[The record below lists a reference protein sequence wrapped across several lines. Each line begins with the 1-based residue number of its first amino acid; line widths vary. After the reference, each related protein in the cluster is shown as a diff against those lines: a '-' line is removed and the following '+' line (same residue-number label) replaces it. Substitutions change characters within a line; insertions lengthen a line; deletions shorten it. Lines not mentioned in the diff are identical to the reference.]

1 MKLLSSKIFSGYL
14 LVIVSLTAIIVMF
27 SYQKIKTHYQD
38 TLTTQLINLNN
49 TIHDPLV
56 DYLKE
61 QEYDKLD
68 EYVKTLGAAIHTRI
82 TVIDTNGVVLAD
94 SEKNPHEM
102 ENHKSRPEILNAL
115 SQDYGSSIR
124 YSTTVKERMLY
135 VAHPILQKNKLIG
148 LSRVSLYADEIDTLI
163 IDILYEILEVVLFFV
178 LITLFAVLFFTR
190 SITKPL
196 QKISMAAQ
204 KVAGGDFD
212 VKVFLHGKS
221 EIKDLSDNFNFMTQ
235 KIKEL
240 FTKVT
245 SQKEEL
251 NAIISSIN
259 EGLAVFDTKGKLLLS
274 NKAFCSM
281 LECTDCK
288 ESYYWES
295 IDSEA
300 FGELFREVVDKKKVV
315 QKDININDKFYATS
329 ASFLESKNEIVFL
342 LRDIT
347 KAKEL
352 ELLKKDFVTNVS
364 HELRTPLTAIK
375 GFIETLEDEVH
386 EETGKRY
393 VDIVKRHTNRLINI
407 VQDLMMLSELE
418 NVNKTLLKSQVNLN
432 NLVDNVS
439 KIFEPKLAE
448 KKLEY
453 IVDVDKDFPEI
464 MIDNFKIEQVF
475 VNLIDNAIKYTEEGK
490 IAVNI
495 KKDGNTA
502 IFEIADSGVGI
513 PDEDKD
519 RVFERF
525 YRVDKS
531 RSRKV
536 GGTGLGL
543 SIVKHIIQLHGGTI
557 FIDHDY
563 KNGSKFVIHLPIM
576 Q

>member
-14 LVIVSLTAIIVMF
+14 LVIVSLTAIIVLF
-27 SYQKIKTHYQD
+27 SYQKIKTHYKD

-49 TIHDPLV
+49 TIHEPLLE
-56 DYLKE
+56 YLNH
-61 QEYDKLD
+61 QDIGGLD
-68 EYVKTLGAAIHTRI
+68 EYVKKLGKRIHTRI

-94 SEKNPHEM
+94 SEKNPKLM
-102 ENHKSRPEILNAL
+102 ENHKGRPEIKKAL
-115 SQDYGSSIR
+115 VQDFGSTLR
-124 YSTTVKERMLY
+124 YSTTVNERMLY
-135 VAHPILQKNKLIG
+135 VAHPIISNHHIIG
-148 LSRVSLYADEIDTLI
+148 ISRVSLYADEIDTLI
-163 IDILYEILEVVLFFV
+163 IEILYEILEVVVIFV

-204 KVAGGDFD
+204 KVASGDFD

-240 FTKVT
+240 FSKVT

-251 NAIISSIN
+251 DAIISSIN
-259 EGLAVFDTKGKLLLS
+259 EGLAVFDTKGKILLS
-274 NKAFCSM
+274 NKAFCNM
-281 LECTDCK
+281 LDC
-288 ESYYWES
+288 SSCSDAFYWEA
-295 IDSEA
+295 IDSEN
-300 FGELFREVVDKKKVV
+300 FGELFRDVVDKKKTI
-315 QKDININDKFYATS
+315 QKDLEISDKFYAIS
-329 ASFLESKNEIVFL
+329 ASFIESKNEIVFL

-375 GFIETLEDEVH
+375 GFVETLEDEVQ
-386 EETGKRY
+386 EDTSMRY
-393 VDIVKRHTNRLINI
+393 VDIIKRHTDRLINI

-418 NVNKTLLKSQVNLN
+418 NVNKTLMKSQVNIR
-432 NLVDNVS
+432 NLISNVS
-439 KIFEPKLAE
+439 KIFDPKLQE

-453 IVDVDKDFPEI
+453 NVNIEENFPDLI
-464 MIDNFKIEQVF
+464 IDNFKIEQVF

-490 IAVNI
+490 IEINI
-495 KKDGNTA
+495 FNKEKNA
-502 IFEIADSGVGI
+502 IIEISDTGVGI

-543 SIVKHIIQLHGGTI
+543 SIVKHIVQLHGGKI
-557 FIDHDY
+557 YVDYDY
-563 KNGSKFVIHLPIM
+563 KIGSKIVISLPII

>member
-14 LVIVSLTAIIVMF
+14 LVIVSLTAIIVLF

-38 TLTTQLINLNN
+38 SLTNQLINLNN
-49 TIHDPLV
+49 TIHPNLLQ
-56 DYLKE
+56 YLKN
-61 QEYDKLD
+61 QEYSDLD
-68 EYVKTLGAAIHTRI
+68 NYVKNLGKKIHTRI
-82 TVIDTNGVVLAD
+82 TVIDTSGKVIAD
-94 SEKNPHEM
+94 SEKNPLMM
-102 ENHKSRPEILNAL
+102 ENHKSRPEIVKAL
-115 SQDYGSSIR
+115 SKDFGTTLR

-135 VAHPILQKNKLIG
+135 VAHPIIDRGKIIA
-148 LSRVSLYADEIDTLI
+148 LSRVSLYANEIDTLI
-163 IDILYEILEVVLFFV
+163 IDILFEILEVVSIFV
-178 LITLFAVLFFTR
+178 LFTLFAVLFFTR

-204 KVAGGDFD
+204 KVASGDFD

-251 NAIISSIN
+251 NTIIASIS
-259 EGLAVFDTKGKLLLS
+259 EGLAVFDIKGKILLS
-274 NKAFCSM
+274 NYSFSKMIA
-281 LECTDCK
+281 CK
-288 ESYYWES
+288 NCKDTYYWEV
-295 IDSEA
+295 IDSEE
-300 FGELFREVVDKKKVV
+300 FGKLFREVVDNKKSIH
-315 QKDININDKFYATS
+315 KDLQIEKKFFAVS
-329 ASFLESKNEIVFL
+329 ANYIESKNEIVFL
-342 LRDIT
+342 LRDVT

-375 GFIETLEDEVH
+375 GFIETLEDEVL

-393 VDIVKRHTNRLINI
+393 VDIIKRHTNRLINI

-418 NVNKTLLKSQVNLN
+418 NVNKTLLKSH
-432 NLVDNVS
+432 VDIRKLIENVS
-439 KIFEPKLAE
+439 KIFDPKLLE
-448 KKLEY
+448 KNLKFNVSVEEN
-453 IVDVDKDFPEI
+453 FPELL
-464 MIDNFKIEQVF
+464 IDNFKIEQVF
-475 VNLIDNAIKYTEEGK
+475 VNLIDNAIKYTESGK
-490 IAVNI
+490 IDLKVFKLDQNAVI
-495 KKDGNTA
+495 
-502 IFEIADSGVGI
+502 EIADSGVGI

-543 SIVKHIIQLHGGTI
+543 SIVKHIVQLHGGSI
-557 FIDHDY
+557 YVDPQY
-563 KNGSKFVIHLPIM
+563 SEGSKFVITMPII

>member
-1 MKLLSSKIFSGYL
+1 M
-14 LVIVSLTAIIVMF
+14 VIVSLTAIIVMF

-56 DYLKE
+56 EYMKSQDY
-61 QEYDKLD
+61 QSLD
-68 EYVKTLGAAIHTRI
+68 DYVKSLGETIHTRI
-82 TVIDTNGVVLAD
+82 TVIDTSGIVLAD
-94 SEKNPHEM
+94 SEKNPDLM
-102 ENHKSRPEILNAL
+102 ENHKKRPEIQTAL
-115 SQDYGSSIR
+115 SQDFGSTIR

-135 VAHPILQKNKLIG
+135 VAHPIIENNKVMG

-163 IDILYEILEVVLFFV
+163 IDILYEILEVVLVFV

-196 QKISMAAQ
+196 QKISLAAQ

-251 NAIISSIN
+251 DAIISSIN

-281 LECTDCK
+281 LDC
-288 ESYYWES
+288 SDCRDSFYWEA
-295 IDSEA
+295 IESEA
-300 FGELFREVVDKKKVV
+300 FGEIFREVVDKKKIV
-315 QKDININDKFYATS
+315 QKDIELSSKFYSVS
-329 ASFLESKNEIVFL
+329 ASFIESKNEIVFL

-432 NLVDNVS
+432 HLIDNVS

-448 KKLEY
+448 KNLSY
-453 IVDVDKDFPEI
+453 SVNIDKDFPEI

-475 VNLIDNAIKYTEEGK
+475 VNLIDNAIKYTEEGS
-490 IAVNI
+490 IEVNI

-502 IFEIADSGVGI
+502 VFEIADSGVGI

-543 SIVKHIIQLHGGTI
+543 SIVKHIIQLHGGKI
-557 FIDHDY
+557 YVDY
-563 KNGSKFVIHLPIM
+563 EYKDGSKFVVNLPII